1 MKIIDRTPQETAE
14 QVLRSSVPHPLLARL
29 WAARGVS
36 EPLHNLD
43 LLPYGQLKGAEMAGQ
58 LLADAIDKGER
69 ICVVA
74 DYDCD
79 GATSCA
85 VALLG
90 LKRLGADIRFHVP
103 NRFRTGYGLSPL
115 VVDEVVQTGGADWIL
130 TVDNGIASVDGVA
143 HANAQGMRVLVTDHH
158 LPGSTIPQAACIVNP
173 NQPGCTFPSKNLA
186 GVGVMYYVLQA
197 TRDEVVRRGRFDV
210 VSVPPPE
217 DLLDLVALGTVADV
231 VKLDANNRLLVAR
244 GLRRIRG
251 GRMQPGVRA
260 LFEVAKRN
268 PDLAGTADF
277 GFALGPRINA
287 AGRLADMTVGIA
299 CLTSQD
305 ADEALTLAGRLD
317 AINRERKAV
326 EKTMRSQAE
335 DLLAKMPLAPKDR
348 KSICLFSPEWHE
360 GVVGIVAGRLKE
372 LHNRPTFAFARSD
385 DGTLRGSGRSIPGL
399 HLRDAIDLVS
409 KRQPGVLL
417 KFGGHAM
424 AAGCTLAADGFE
436 RFAAAFEQVACEL
449 LNDDHL
455 QHRIETDGDLP
466 QAWFNADVVT
476 LLEEQVWGQAFPA
489 PLFSSNVEVVRQ
501 SQLGSAH
508 TKATVRVLDG
518 VAAGSYRELIAW
530 NRTAFLPERARIA
543 WRLDANA
550 WNGRVSV
557 RAILEAVE
565 TEDDDDEPVRLQA
578 A

>member
-1 MKIIDRTPQETAE
+1 MKIIDRQSQEAAE
-14 QVLRSSVPHPLLARL
+14 QALAASVAHPLLAKL
-29 WAARGVS
+29 WAARGVDK
-36 EPLHNLD
+36 PLHNQE
-43 LLPYGQLKGAEMAGQ
+43 LLPVEQLKGALRAGE
-58 LLADAIDKGER
+58 LLADAIEKGER

-90 LKRLGADIRFHVP
+90 LSRLGAAIRFHVP
-103 NRFRTGYGLSPL
+103 NRFRTGYGLSPM
-115 VVDEVVQTGGADWIL
+115 VVDEVVATGGADWIL

-143 HANAQGMRVLVTDHH
+143 HANALGMRVLVTDHH
-158 LPGSTIPQAACIVNP
+158 LPGSKIPEAACIVNQ

-186 GVGVMYYVLQA
+186 GVGVMYYVLMA
-197 TRDEVVRRGRFDV
+197 TTHEVVRRGRFE
-210 VSVPPPE
+210 VSSAPKPE

-231 VKLDANNRLLVAR
+231 VKLDDNNRLLVAK
-244 GLRRIRG
+244 GLKRIRG

-260 LFEVAKRN
+260 LFEVAKRK
-268 PDLAGTADF
+268 PELAGTADF

-299 CLTSQD
+299 CLTSSD
-305 ADEALTLAGRLD
+305 PDEALTLAGKLD
-317 AINRERKAV
+317 TINRERKSV
-326 EKTMRSQAE
+326 EKTMRTQAE
-335 DLLAKMPLAPKDR
+335 DLLAKMAVDPKNLR
-348 KSICLFSPEWHE
+348 SICLFSPEWHE

-409 KRQPGVLL
+409 KREPGVLL
-417 KFGGHAM
+417 KFGGHSM

-436 RFAAAFEQVACEL
+436 RFAAAFEEVAREL
-449 LNDDHL
+449 LSEESL
-455 QHRIETDGDLP
+455 QHRIEADGDLP
-466 QAWFNADVVT
+466 QKWFNADTVT
-476 LLEEQVWGQAFPA
+476 VLEEQVWGQAFPA

-508 TKATVRVLDG
+508 TKATVKVLDG
-518 VAAGSYRELIAW
+518 VAAGEYRELIAW
-530 NRTAFLPERARIA
+530 NRTAFLPQRARIA
-543 WRLDANA
+543 WRLDANE
-550 WNGRVSV
+550 WNGKTSV
-557 RAILEAVE
+557 RAILEAVD
-565 TEDDDDEPVRLQA
+565 TEEAQA